1 MAMTW
6 FTIRLTALHQNSL
19 QFKDLGLEQVEVL
32 PVMHLLPK
40 DIGGCAKI
48 ELYSH
53 QFLIFSDLEVTS
65 ILLFCSGSII
75 TTRRQKPVIGVKF
88 GQIGFSTPITCYK
101 LTTLNVSGLKA
112 GVRLL

>member
-32 PVMHLLPK
+32 PVMHLLLK
-40 DIGGCAKI
+40 DRGGCAKI

-53 QFLIFSDLEVTS
+53 HF
-65 ILLFCSGSII
+65 
-75 TTRRQKPVIGVKF
+75 
-88 GQIGFSTPITCYK
+88 
-101 LTTLNVSGLKA
+101 
-112 GVRLL
+112 